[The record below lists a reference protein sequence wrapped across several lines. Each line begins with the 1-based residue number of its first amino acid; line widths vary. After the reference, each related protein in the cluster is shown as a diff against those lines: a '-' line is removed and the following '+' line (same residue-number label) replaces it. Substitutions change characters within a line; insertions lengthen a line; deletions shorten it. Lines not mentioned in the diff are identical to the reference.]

1 MNKIINADC
10 LEAMRYIDNHSVD
23 MILCDLPYGRT
34 NCSWDKIIA
43 FDQLWAQYKRVIKD
57 NGAIVLFSQQP
68 FTTDLINSNRKWF
81 RYEYVWEKSRAVGFL
96 NAKRMPLRCHEIILV
111 FYKHLPTY
119 NPQFTKGEP
128 YIRKDV
134 GKSNTSLYKVKWKTT
149 ENINTGTRYPK
160 DIIRVTGKED
170 GHYHPTQKPLALAE
184 YLIKTYT
191 NPGELVLDN
200 CAGSGTTC
208 VAAIRTGRNYIG
220 IEKDV
225 QYAQIAQERCV
236 KAMKEREKETETA

>member
-10 LEAMRYIDNHSVD
+10 LEAMRCIDNHSVD

>member
-10 LEAMRYIDNHSVD
+10 LEAMRLIDNHSVD

-128 YIRKDV
+128 YVRKDV
-134 GKSNTSLYKVKWKTT
+134 GKSNTSLYKVKWKKT

-200 CAGSGTTC
+200 CACSGTTC

-220 IEKDV
+220 IEKDAR
-225 QYAQIAQERCV
+225 YAQIAQERCA
-236 KAMKEREKETETA
+236 KAMKERENKTETA